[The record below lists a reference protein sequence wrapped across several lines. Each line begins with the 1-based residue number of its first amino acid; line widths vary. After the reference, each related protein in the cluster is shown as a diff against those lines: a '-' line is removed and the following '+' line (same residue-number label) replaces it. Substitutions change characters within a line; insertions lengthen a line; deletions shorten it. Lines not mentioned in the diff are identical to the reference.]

1 MRVLSE
7 IYNYLWYCTEL
18 LGDRDSRRVINNR
31 LEQFT
36 SMGNS
41 NELRREYLRQFEDDY
56 WYYYFDRNTGDCRDE
71 DSELAQFEWEQR
83 KIVSERILHFQKA
96 KYHRHR
102 VRRSKAQRT

>member
-1 MRVLSE
+1 MKVLSQ
-7 IYNYLWYCTEL
+7 IFSYLKYYTEL
-18 LGDRDSRRVINNR
+18 LGDMDSRRVIENR

-36 SMGNS
+36 SMGDS
-41 NELRREYLRQFEDDY
+41 NESRNEYLRQFEDDY
-56 WYYYFDRNTGDCRDE
+56 WYYYFDRNTGDCRKE

-102 VRRSKAQRT
+102 VRRSKDQRT